1 MKRIDTATKAV
12 DLFGP
17 GKHGFKAG
25 NVLAGEAPTKLSAE
39 WFNATQEEV
48 ARAIEA
54 FGLEL
59 DPEDNGQ
66 LAGALTAFFA
76 QVALLAPLDSPEL
89 TGVPTAPTAEPGTN
103 TDQVATMAALKQAI
117 EDLVGSAPGALD
129 TLVELAAA
137 LGNDADF
144 ATTVTNALA
153 GKLAK
158 AGDEMSGALVIALA
172 ALQLTLRNSNNTA
185 AAVVDHQRF
194 LRGSGSG
201 VRAAWQSIRGASN
214 ALGDLYLT
222 FLSAADAVLHRYTFG
237 ADGKLLLPDHPTDD
251 LGAATKLY
259 VDQAAKRSIT
269 FGPYPTTSGGTF
281 NGPHDLPWIPKEAV
295 TNLIC
300 KVNNNGFT
308 AGLRLPLHKYFTV
321 TSVEYGPEV
330 WWDSVNFGYLFGWG
344 GFVIW
349 DRSGSGNF
357 VTGNPA
363 QWDFEIILKE

>member
-25 NVLAGEAPTKLSAE
+25 NVLAGEAPTKLSAG
-39 WFNATQEEV
+39 WFNALQEEV

-66 LAGALTAFFA
+66 LAAALTALLA
-76 QVALLAPLDSPEL
+76 QVALLAPKDSPIL
-89 TGVPTAPTAEPGTN
+89 TGTPAAPTAALGTN
-103 TDQVATMAALKQAI
+103 TDQIATMAAIKQAI
-117 EDLVGSAPGALD
+117 DALVAGAPGALD
-129 TLVELAAA
+129 TLVELSNA

-144 ATTVTNALA
+144 ATTVTNAIA
-153 GKLAK
+153 AKVAK
-158 AGDEMSGALVIALA
+158 AGDTMTGELVIALA

-185 AAVVDHQRF
+185 AAVVDHQRY
-194 LRGSGSG
+194 LRGSGAG
-201 VRAAWQSIRGASN
+201 VRAAWQSIRGATN

-237 ADGKLLLPDHPTDD
+237 ADGKLLLPADPTAD
-251 LGAATKLY
+251 LGAATKQY
-259 VDQAAKRSIT
+259 VDAAVRRRIT
-269 FGPYPTTSGGTF
+269 LGPYPTTPGGTF
-281 NGPHDLPWIPKEAV
+281 NGPHGLPWVPAEAA

-300 KVNNNGFT
+300 KANNNGYT
-308 AGLRLPLHKYFTV
+308 AGQRVALHKYFTV

-330 WWDSVNFGYLFGWG
+330 WWDAVNFGYLFGWG

-357 VTGNPA
+357 VTGNAA